1 VVGEGHATARPD
13 TAIARIG
20 VTSVAPTLAASNREA
35 SADMRRVIDSL
46 KANGVTDR
54 DIRTADFT
62 VSPERQFRPEGGLG
76 PITGYRVANQVE
88 VKVRNLDKLGK
99 VLEEAVAAGADDI
112 QGITLTVE
120 NPALVQAQ
128 ARAAAVSAAQAEA
141 SQLAR
146 LANVRL
152 GAVLEISDVISEP
165 IPMQFARAEA
175 FAAKTGVPIETG
187 ELEFSAQVRM
197 VFGID
202 GDAAMSTAR
211 LEDPG

>member
-1 VVGEGHATARPD
+1 VVGEGQATARPD
-13 TAIARIG
+13 MAIARIG
-20 VTSVAPTLAASNREA
+20 VTAVAPTLAASNREA
-35 SADMRRVIDSL
+35 SADMRRVLDSL
-46 KANGVTDR
+46 KANGVIDR

-62 VSPERQFRPEGGLG
+62 VSPERQVRPEGGLG
-76 PITGYRVANQVE
+76 PITGYRVSNQVE
-88 VKVRNLDKLGK
+88 VKVRNLARLGE

-112 QGITLTVE
+112 PGVTLTVE

-152 GAVLEISDVISEP
+152 GVVLEISDVISEP
-165 IPMQFARAEA
+165 IPMPFARAEA
-175 FAAKTGVPIETG
+175 FAAGSGVPIQTG

-202 GDAAMSTAR
+202 GDAALSTAS
-211 LEDPG
+211 LP